1 MCGADPGSIIVV
13 TELYWSQCCV
23 TSTCCRFTL
32 KLTSSVSTGW
42 IYTLCMS
49 DTVHFSFFH
58 KQSRRKEQR
67 WCLFKKKLRA
77 SKKKRKKQGSMRF
90 KYTFYH
96 CKLIGH
102 ICIALIYHQSNVQV
116 GYGKTGRKGIL
127 FKFGSDTLSQTFKL
141 RRFCKCKTG
150 VSLVQ

>member
-1 MCGADPGSIIVV
+1 MQYKNTTPAVFWKCLIISLSRTQSFGLPLWKTLLMSNCDIKTVFKLCGADPGSIIVV

-77 SKKKRKKQGSMRF
+77 SKKKRKKQGGMRF

-102 ICIALIYHQSNVQV
+102 ICIALIYH
-116 GYGKTGRKGIL
+116 
-127 FKFGSDTLSQTFKL
+127 
-141 RRFCKCKTG
+141 
-150 VSLVQ
+150 